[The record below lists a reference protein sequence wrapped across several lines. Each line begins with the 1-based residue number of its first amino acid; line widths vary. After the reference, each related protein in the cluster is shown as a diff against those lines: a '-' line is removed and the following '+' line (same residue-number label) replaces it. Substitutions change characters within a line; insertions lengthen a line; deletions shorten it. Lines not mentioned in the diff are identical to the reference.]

1 MEKYIEIINIVV
13 PKHSDRTILIKQ
25 LDKIQ
30 SNPEDYIDNN
40 DRLLDLSDDY
50 LWLGLID
57 LLITKGYAFEIDW
70 KDDYSTAK
78 DGINKLLSNW
88 QLKDEMSDDDLYDKD
103 AEKFFP
109 IVNSLLS
116 NTNCQLFNMDID
128 SDSYVSTMVNIGNEE
143 KLLDMDNRISKY

>member
-70 KDDYSTAK
+70 KDDYNTAK
-78 DGINKLLSNW
+78 RKEPHKTKDKEKQKPSLKKMVKEMRMRMYLKEQTINLFQKQKL
-88 QLKDEMSDDDLYDKD
+88 
-103 AEKFFP
+103 
-109 IVNSLLS
+109 
-116 NTNCQLFNMDID
+116 
-128 SDSYVSTMVNIGNEE
+128 
-143 KLLDMDNRISKY
+143 KLRK

>member
-13 PKHSDRTILIKQ
+13 PKHSDRIILIKQ

-88 QLKDEMSDDDLYDKD
+88 QLKYEMNDDDLYDED
-103 AEKFFP
+103 AERFFP

-116 NTNCQLFNMDID
+116 DTNCQLFNMDID